1 MWWKEKRKK
10 KMFKRPNLAPLLTV
24 VQLRGQKEKK
34 YKKKKHKKEPV
45 HGASP
50 LSPQLV
56 DSGREEKK
64 NKK

>member
-1 MWWKEKRKK
+1 
-10 KMFKRPNLAPLLTV
+10 MFKRPNLAPLLTV